1 MLKTLFSMIK
11 IILLS
16 TALALPLFG
25 KTQFAPAANVLGTTA
40 IHKDSSVVVNWATKV
55 TSFTRGFEDVA
66 LGGPLASYG
75 DSTAALGYAEGT
87 STEVV
92 SLGDAGEIVLG
103 FQYPIK
109 NEAGADFA
117 VFENSFSH
125 DYLEF
130 AHVEVST
137 DGVNFVRIPSETS
150 IQTASQTGTFGT
162 TLAEWTH
169 NLAGKYIQ
177 GYGTPFD
184 LEDISDSSGVNLD
197 SINYVKI
204 IDVVGSINATYGSF
218 DSFGTIINEPYPS
231 AFESGGFDL
240 DAVGVIN
247 ENNVSAN
254 LQEEVTQIN
263 VYPNPAQNEL
273 FLPGFV
279 GGIQMYDMSGRKVL
293 ETFVSANDAVDI
305 SSLLDGMYLLKS
317 TEGSVKIRKM

>member
-1 MLKTLFSMIK
+1 MVKNILIFSALF
-11 IILLS
+11 
-16 TALALPLFG
+16 LPIFG
-25 KTQFAPAANVLGTTA
+25 LCQFAPAANASGTTA
-40 IHKDSSVVVNWATKV
+40 IHKDSSAIVNWAAKV
-55 TSFTRGFEDVA
+55 NSFSRGFEDVA
-66 LGGPLASYG
+66 IGGPLASYG

-109 NEAGADFA
+109 NDLGPDFA
-117 VFENSFSH
+117 IFENSFSH

-137 DGVNFVRIPSETS
+137 DGINFIRIPSESS
-150 IQTASQTGTFGT
+150 IQTSTQTGTFGT

-184 LEDISDSSGVNLD
+184 LEDISDSLGVNLD

-204 IDVVGSINATYGSF
+204 IDVVGSIDLSYGSF
-218 DSFGTIINEPYPS
+218 DALGTIINEPYPS

-240 DAVGVIN
+240 DGVAVIN
-247 ENNVSAN
+247 QNNVSAG
-254 LQEEVTQIN
+254 LQKEQSSIK
-263 VYPNPAQNEL
+263 VYPNPSQEGINI
-273 FLPGFV
+273 V
-279 GGIQMYDMSGRKVL
+279 GYSGIFQMHDMSGRKVL
-293 ETFVSANDAVDI
+293 ERTAYKNEIIDI
-305 SSLLDGMYLLKS
+305 SFLESGMYILTTSK
-317 TEGSVKIRKM
+317 GSIKVQKN